1 MLDVDCQ
8 PRIDRVLIDG
18 GAVDETG
25 DGHVLLTA
33 DVRARADPGH
43 QQGAAEQLAARAA
56 RDEPLGKK
64 NPQYRYQQEQK
75 TEFPHSFRLEP
86 W

>member
-25 DGHVLLTA
+25 DGDVLLTT

-43 QQGAAEQLAARAA
+43 QQCAAEQLAARAA

-64 NPQYRYQQEQK
+64 YAQHRHQQEQK